1 MITLRPVV
9 ARQAGSAGVVGNKV
23 YAGAVR
29 AAPPRAQFYGH
40 NPNLKL
46 PPDLFLLGCVF
57 HIVSILGKVFIFCI
71 QILNVFVVL
80 YFFNKIFYECR
91 RGAGALACDCG
102 FDSYS
107 GK

>member
-1 MITLRPVV
+1 MN
-9 ARQAGSAGVVGNKV
+9 AGAGAAGAGAVGSKV

-57 HIVSILGKVFIFCI
+57 HIVSLSSTSFINNHGGVVISSLPDQPGAKVYKVSIF
-71 QILNVFVVL
+71 L
-80 YFFNKIFYECR
+80 
-91 RGAGALACDCG
+91 
-102 FDSYS
+102 
-107 GK
+107 

>member
-1 MITLRPVV
+1 MGIFDIT
-9 ARQAGSAGVVGNKV
+9 QAGGAGVVGNKV

-57 HIVSILGKVFIFCI
+57 HIVSIIYENICLRPFNCI
-71 QILNVFVVL
+71 L
-80 YFFNKIFYECR
+80 Y
-91 RGAGALACDCG
+91 
-102 FDSYS
+102 
-107 GK
+107 